1 MVEIPDNLPDLT
13 RELMSLR
20 KKPTTEERFKAYPQM
35 LQRFNDL
42 VKAADDPAP
51 LKQVLEIDTGYY
63 LPAGYRQQVIEK
75 LLSMER
81 TPQMLRAYALQL
93 ELFGDVDEYG
103 EANIQMDA
111 RIDALHAEADRLE
124 QQNNE
129 SN

>member
-1 MVEIPDNLPDLT
+1 MA
-13 RELMSLR
+13 LR
-20 KKPTTEERFKAYPQM
+20 KKPTTQERFKAYPQM
-35 LQRFNDL
+35 LQKFNDL

-51 LKQVLEIDTGYY
+51 LEQVLKIDTGYY

-81 TPQMLRAYALQL
+81 TPEMLRAYALQL

-124 QQNNE
+124 Q
-129 SN
+129 SGSDSG